1 MKTTLLLLFISIIGF
16 SQTTLIPLGS
26 SWKYLSQGSAAP
38 TNWNTSSFS
47 DAAWPAGNAQ
57 LGFGDGDEVT
67 VTPQVVSG
75 STVVTTYFRK
85 TISIATPTNC
95 TVNMIIDDGS
105 VVYINGVEVNRFNLP
120 TGTIL
125 YSTLTPTFTE
135 NAPVTFT
142 VPASVFVTGTN
153 IIAVEVHQNALNSS
167 DVSFD
172 FSLSAVLSGCANHLV
187 NYDYPYYIDTKNPA
201 LHSSINYGATD
212 FHLPSRFIT
221 SWEWIW
227 NYTSSWDTPIKHGF
241 SQTCSWI
248 DVPNKNIV
256 PTKFRGRQ
264 YNNPICFTG
273 GDFFTQNSNSTIYA
287 DKVAKYQS
295 VFKTGNPLMWTTVYS
310 GTTIVSSY
318 CPSTPTTSSFP
329 IDSNSLAAYSSSGG
343 IIRKNVA
350 LVTVDLEEQMGIDG
364 NWGPTGLDN
373 WLNCLQSNNTS
384 TYPCNPI
391 YTGTTAPWVRADGY
405 MPTPTAYMPASMTA
419 SDFKKMYFRHM
430 IKAYDA
436 PIKAYKTLSPNPGLI
451 GNYSANINRADIFT
465 VFPSITWTQLTTDAT
480 NIHWMFRDTVNFTT
494 FGNYYT
500 SDLDFISPDDYHVWS
515 GRLGIYAPG
524 NGDWLQESLYTVELT
539 KAWFP
544 SKPVLPYHWLKTDFS
559 MPDGSPDYTSWKDSL
574 VAEAMPIFAIMSGAD
589 GFILWDGDQRPN
601 VNQHVTDYYVKGM
614 RRLAHFNS
622 ILTPTTV
629 TYYKNYD
636 PIQIKNMNA
645 AAYASPSQIYNFGIA
660 RGIVKGDSIL
670 IAAMNPSAQFYQ
682 VTKIPISFSNASYYF
697 NDTVTVVGHK
707 CFLGAAKMCSYGV
720 TTVINSIF
728 EKTNNAL
735 IYPNPSKSTISIKG
749 LEDADNI
756 KSIVIRDILGREMF
770 VTNKINEINIEGLQ
784 TGNYFVSIY
793 SNENVLLKTLRFIKE

>member
-38 TNWNTSSFS
+38 SNWNTSSFS
-47 DAAWPAGNAQ
+47 DAAWPSATAQ
-57 LGFGDGDEVT
+57 LGFGDGDETT

-95 TVNMIIDDGS
+95 NVSMVIDDGS
-105 VVYINGVEVNRFNLP
+105 VVYINGIEVNRFNLP

-135 NAPVTFT
+135 NAPVSFT

-167 DVSFD
+167 DLSFD
-172 FSLSAVLSGCANHLV
+172 FSMAVSLASCANHLV
-187 NYDYPYYIDTKNPA
+187 NYDYPFYVDTKNTA
-201 LHSSINYGATD
+201 LHSSINYGPTE

-221 SWEWIW
+221 SYEWNW
-227 NYTSSWDTPIKHGF
+227 AYAAWDAPIKHGF
-241 SQTCSWI
+241 SHTQSWV
-248 DVPNKNIV
+248 DVPNKNTV
-256 PTKFRGRQ
+256 PTKIRSKQF
-264 YNNPICFTG
+264 NDPACFDG
-273 GDFFTQNSNSTIYA
+273 YSFWDQNSISSIYNL
-287 DKVAKYQS
+287 KVQKYQS
-295 VFKTGNPLMWTTVYS
+295 VFKTGNALLWYTS
-310 GTTIVSSY
+310 GTVSI
-318 CPSTPTTSSFP
+318 CPPTPASPTFP
-329 IDSNSLAAYSSSGG
+329 VDSNSLAAYSSTGG
-343 IIRKNVA
+343 VVRKNVA
-350 LVTVDLEEQMGIDG
+350 LVTVDLEKQFNIDRY
-364 NWGPTGLDN
+364 WGVGGLND
-373 WLNCLQSNNTS
+373 WLQCLKDNNT
-384 TYPCNPI
+384 TTWPCNPI
-391 YTGTTAPWVRADGY
+391 YTGSSASWLGANTQ
-405 MPTPTAYMPASMTA
+405 MPTPSALSSSTTSFN
-419 SDFKKMYFRHM
+419 DFKKAFFRTRL
-430 IKAYDA
+430 KEYNA
-436 PIKAYKTLSPNPGLI
+436 PIQAYKTLSPNPGLI
-451 GNYSANINRADIFT
+451 GNYSSNIDLVDVFT
-465 VFPSITWTQLTTDAT
+465 TFPTVTWAQLTTDAT
-480 NIHWMFRDTVNFTT
+480 KINWMFRDTVNFTN
-494 FGNYYT
+494 FGNFYT
-500 SDLDFISPDDYHVWS
+500 NNLDFISPDDYHGS
-515 GRLGIYAPG
+515 GKLNSYSASSG
-524 NGDWLQESLYTVELT
+524 NWLQESLYTVELA

-544 SKPVLPYHWLKTDFS
+544 TKPVLPYHWVKSDYSLT
-559 MPDGSPDYTSWKDSL
+559 DGSPNYDTWMDSL
-574 VAEAMPIFAIMSGAD
+574 VAEATPIFAIMSGSD
-589 GFILWDGDQRPN
+589 GFIFWDGDQRTN

-660 RGIVKGDSIL
+660 RGIIKGDSIL
-670 IAAMNPSAQFYQ
+670 IAAMNPNAQFGQ
-682 VTKIPISFSNASYYF
+682 ITKIPISFSNASYYF

-707 CFLGAAKMCSYGV
+707 CFLGAAKMCSLGI

-728 EKTNNAL
+728 EKSNNAL

-749 LEDADNI
+749 MDEVENI

-770 VTNKINEINIEGLQ
+770 VTNKINEINIEGLV